1 MVFLARPDDGEIVTT
16 DKRNHL
22 VLMGVAGS
30 GKTTIAEELVERL
43 GWVSAEADE
52 FHSQA
57 NIDKMASGTPL
68 TDEDR
73 WPWLA
78 SIRSWLDAQSAAGRK
93 AVVTCSALKRV
104 YRDVLE
110 GESDDVCF
118 VHLGGSKDLIAGRMA
133 QRKGH
138 FMPTSLL
145 DSQFDTLEP
154 LGADEPGISVD
165 ISGTPDEI
173 ADDIISRLQLTA

>member
-1 MVFLARPDDGEIVTT
+1 MTT
-16 DKRNHL
+16 DHPKHL

-52 FHSQA
+52 FHPQA

-78 SIRSWLDAQSAAGRK
+78 SIRTWLDEQSAAGRK

-110 GESDDVCF
+110 GESHDVCF
-118 VHLGGSKDLIAGRMA
+118 VHLGGPKELIADRMA
-133 QRKGH
+133 HRKGH

-145 DSQFDTLEP
+145 DSQFETLEP
-154 LGADEPGISVD
+154 LGEDEPGIAVD
-165 ISGTPDEI
+165 ISGTPDQI
-173 ADDIISRLQLTA
+173 TADIIERLELTA